1 MEPDIDIRSRL
12 HSELTTKVTVDN
24 VSYIVHTEGVG
35 KSHTKASSKVFSEGK
50 VVFSKSTDY
59 SHLVG
64 KNDINRKLFE
74 FMGKLHKS
82 VIKEFTSSLLRKQIK
97 KSDFFEHAKSLLKKN
112 KGPEAIKVLQE
123 GLEIYPS
130 DPFLLS
136 YYGCLLSITSKKH
149 AEGVNKCKD
158 AISKL
163 NQTIPIGREFFYP
176 TFYLN
181 LGRAY
186 LGGGKK
192 RDAVKA
198 FNLGLKADPDDAE
211 ILEEMKSIGSR
222 RRPPISFLKRSSP
235 INKYIGTLLKKAS
248 KSP

>member
-1 MEPDIDIRSRL
+1 MAPDIDIKSSY
-12 HSELTTKVTVDN
+12 HSELTTQVTVDN

-50 VVFSKSTDY
+50 VVFSKSSNY

-64 KNDINRKLFE
+64 KKDMNLKLSE

-82 VIKEFTSSLLRKQIK
+82 VIKEFTNSLLRKQIK
-97 KSDFFEHAKSLLKKN
+97 KSDFFELAKSLLKKN
-112 KGPEAIKVLQE
+112 KGPEAFKVLQE

-149 AEGVNKCKD
+149 AEGVNICRD

-163 NQTIPIGREFFYP
+163 NQTIPVGREYFYP

-192 RDAVKA
+192 REAVKS

-211 ILEEMKSIGSR
+211 ILKAMNSIGSR
-222 RRPPISFLKRSSP
+222 RRPPISFLERNSP
-235 INKYIGTLLKKAS
+235 INKYIGVLLRKRGKIS
-248 KSP
+248 

>member
-1 MEPDIDIRSRL
+1 MAPDIDIKSSH

-35 KSHTKASSKVFSEGK
+35 KSHTKASSKVFAEGK
-50 VVFSKSTDY
+50 VVFSKSADY

-64 KNDINRKLFE
+64 KHDINRKLSE

-82 VIKEFTSSLLRKQIK
+82 VIKEFTNSLLRKQIK
-97 KSDFFEHAKSLLKKN
+97 KTEFFELAKSLLKKN
-112 KGPEAIKVLQE
+112 KGPEALKVLQE
-123 GLEIYPS
+123 GLEVYPS

-136 YYGCLLSITSKKH
+136 YYGCLLSIISKKH
-149 AEGVNKCKD
+149 AEGVNICRD

-163 NQTIPIGREFFYP
+163 NQTIPIGREYFYP
-176 TFYLN
+176 SFYLN

-211 ILEEMKSIGSR
+211 ILEAMNNIGSR
-222 RRPPISFLKRSSP
+222 RRPPISFLERSSP

-248 KSP
+248 KSS